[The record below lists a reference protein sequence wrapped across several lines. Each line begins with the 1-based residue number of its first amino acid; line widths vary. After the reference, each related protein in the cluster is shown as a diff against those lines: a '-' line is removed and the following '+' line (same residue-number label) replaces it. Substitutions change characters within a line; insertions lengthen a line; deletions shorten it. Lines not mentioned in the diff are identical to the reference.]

1 MATWQ
6 KRAGL
11 ALLAGAV
18 AGAGLG
24 AAPKLKSSWRNFDQA
39 ATPVSKVIVIG
50 FTTEQATRRTM
61 EDSLTAEIRRLGGKA
76 EPSYTLVPGALPKE
90 PSAMKEKVV
99 AAGFDGAV
107 VVRVAGVRQEQA
119 WDPGYVAAIPTT
131 YGTVWTVLGLLGSV
145 RLGPRLP
152 ADGHGRAHRDRRL
165 RRRSRHHDLE
175 RPERVHQPRF
185 GSQAHSGHCRIGGR
199 RSEEAQRDQVARPS
213 ESSEKTSA
221 WNREILAPVRHAS
234 DLRPAFRHVCDR
246 KVSRSHPCS
255 AATWGRSRPRRNP
268 S

>member
-6 KRAGL
+6 KKAGL

-24 AAPKLKSSWRNFDQA
+24 AAPKLKSSWRNFEAA
-39 ATPVSKVIVIG
+39 ATPVSKVVVIG

-61 EDSLTAEIRRLGGKA
+61 EDSLTTEIRKHGGKA

-119 WDPGYVAAIPTT
+119 WDSGYVATFPTD
-131 YGTVWTVLGLLGSV
+131 YGTVWTYWGYWGPYAWDPGYLRTDTVVRIEIVVYAVDRDIMIWSGLSESTNPGSV
-145 RLGPRLP
+145 RRLIQDIAVSVG
-152 ADGHGRAHRDRRL
+152 ADL
-165 RRRSRHHDLE
+165 
-175 RPERVHQPRF
+175 
-185 GSQAHSGHCRIGGR
+185 
-199 RSEEAQRDQVARPS
+199 
-213 ESSEKTSA
+213 K
-221 WNREILAPVRHAS
+221 
-234 DLRPAFRHVCDR
+234 
-246 KVSRSHPCS
+246 K
-255 AATWGRSRPRRNP
+255 RNAIR
-268 S
+268 